1 MVTRA
6 EQPGPPRIRVLG
18 DDGPEVRALRHA
30 LDATGAEVVLD
41 SADPADPADLA
52 DLADLTVAGLDDPLD
67 VAGRVDQGHWLLVR
81 MHGDEVLV
89 GLMR

>member
-1 MVTRA
+1 MAHGRTCGHPCRTARA
-6 EQPGPPRIRVLG
+6 PRIRVLD

-41 SADPADPADLA
+41 SADPAD
-52 DLADLTVAGLDDPLD
+52 LADLTVAVLDELLN
-67 VAGRVDQGHWLLVR
+67 VAGRADQGNWLPVR
-81 MHGDEVLV
+81 MHGDELLV

>member
-18 DDGPEVRALRHA
+18 DDEPEVRALRHA
-30 LDATGAEVVLD
+30 LDATGAEVVFD

-52 DLADLTVAGLDDPLD
+52 DLTVAGLDDLLD
-67 VAGRVDQGHWLLVR
+67 VAGRVDQGHWLPVR